1 MSLDNYPTLTC
12 RIITLISI
20 QQVILI
26 GSSNKRTVVCFYVFS
41 ASFLTRLFSKVL
53 KVENENVYNLQFE
66 SSEDL
71 RIICTCTLHD
81 VHVEIRMNRNISSF
95 LWTLR

>member
-1 MSLDNYPTLTC
+1 MCCQRL
-12 RIITLISI
+12 
-20 QQVILI
+20 
-26 GSSNKRTVVCFYVFS
+26 
-41 ASFLTRLFSKVL
+41 FLTRLFSKVL

-71 RIICTCTLHD
+71 RIICTCTLQD
-81 VHVEIRMNRNISSF
+81 MYVEIRMNRNISPF

>member
-1 MSLDNYPTLTC
+1 M
-12 RIITLISI
+12 I
-20 QQVILI
+20 
-26 GSSNKRTVVCFYVFS
+26 
-41 ASFLTRLFSKVL
+41 LFSKVL

-71 RIICTCTLHD
+71 RIICTCTLQD
-81 VHVEIRMNRNISSF
+81 VYVEIRMNRNISSF